1 MSAPCEAKMM
11 RDEAWDRIRRDP
23 ELLAAVLATTRP
35 KLLGVVVATQRAL
48 ATQPIRAAVM
58 AGLLTLDTA
67 DHPEH
72 EADQC

>member
-1 MSAPCEAKMM
+1 MSALCVSELR

-23 ELLAAVLATTRP
+23 ELLE
-35 KLLGVVVATQRAL
+35 
-48 ATQPIRAAVM
+48 AVM
-58 AGLLTLDTA
+58 AANRPRLTEHATAVAGLLTLDTA